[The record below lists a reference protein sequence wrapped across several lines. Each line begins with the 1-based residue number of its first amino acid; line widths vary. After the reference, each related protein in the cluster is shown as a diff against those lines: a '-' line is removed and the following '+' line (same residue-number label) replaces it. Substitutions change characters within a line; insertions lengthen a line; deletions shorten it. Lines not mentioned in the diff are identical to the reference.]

1 LAFVGIWT
9 AAADAQIAPGEPLG
23 VKCTTRMECMRTAA
37 NLLWNKYIRE
47 IEVSQAE
54 YDQALAEY
62 RRVQQDRNSS
72 PADIARA
79 KQQLDLKAASYRHA
93 HAVLRTVVSTE
104 YKGDLQANRSK
115 ADKELGAAQATLA
128 KYKAA
133 FQRLQ
138 STNAVQREA
147 GRREIEGIR
156 EEEQN
161 LHRSLALFGVQAAME
176 TLGVGMS
183 HPPEAV
189 QQFLTDQLKRPDLL
203 AAMHSFGP
211 NLGAYAALLGVARN
225 PELEHA
231 ALEFAHFTTVTAAEA
246 FGTFSAPTLVAMA
259 AGPALLEMGFDAA
272 ILRNEIRQRH
282 TAEQRL
288 QELGNTEKYW
298 RERVQISEK
307 EVEQL
312 KFRREIAQFLI
323 EQQEKVS
330 RAGAGMRP

>member
-1 LAFVGIWT
+1 MPPSCRGRNRRPWLALAFVGIWT

-147 GRREIEGIR
+147 GRREIEG
-156 EEEQN
+156 
-161 LHRSLALFGVQAAME
+161 
-176 TLGVGMS
+176 
-183 HPPEAV
+183 
-189 QQFLTDQLKRPDLL
+189 
-203 AAMHSFGP
+203 
-211 NLGAYAALLGVARN
+211 
-225 PELEHA
+225 
-231 ALEFAHFTTVTAAEA
+231 VTAAEA